1 MDLLL
6 YGSKG
11 SGSAAIEAALG
22 LAHLPYRVVE
32 TATWERNTAYDDLL
46 KANPLGQ
53 VPTLVLPDGTAV
65 SESAAILIHLGLAHP
80 ASGLLP
86 TDAAERARALRGLVF
101 VAANCYAAIGV
112 IDYPERWIGEIPAKR
127 PAGADPSDD
136 EATKERVRAGARAR
150 LHAYWS
156 MFADVFGREPY
167 LNGEAPGALD
177 CLAAVVSKWSGA
189 RAHLAARHPALHA
202 TIARIEAHPVIAPVF
217 ARHWPPKPEAK
228 GPQP

>member
-1 MDLLL
+1 MENLL

-11 SGSAAIEAALG
+11 SGSAAIEAALK
-22 LAHLPYRVVE
+22 LARVPYRVVE
-32 TATWERNTAYDDLL
+32 TATWERNAAYDDLL
-46 KANPLGQ
+46 KVNPLGQ

-80 ASGLLP
+80 ASGLVP
-86 TDAAERARALRGLVF
+86 ADASGRARALRGLVF

-112 IDYPERWIGEIPAKR
+112 IDYPERWTQPA
-127 PAGADPSDD
+127 DD
-136 EATKERVRAGARAR
+136 EATNERVRAGARAR

-167 LNGEAPGALD
+167 LSGEAPGALD

-189 RAHLAARHPALHA
+189 RAHLAAHRPALHA
-202 TIARIEAHPVIAPVF
+202 TIARIESHPVIAPVF
-217 ARHWPPKPEAK
+217 AHHWPPKP
-228 GPQP
+228 

>member
-1 MDLLL
+1 MENLL
-6 YGSKG
+6 YGSQG
-11 SGSAAIEAALG
+11 SGSAAIEAALK
-22 LAHLPYRVVE
+22 LAQVPYRVVE
-32 TATWERNTAYDDLL
+32 TATWERNAAYDDLL
-46 KANPLGQ
+46 KVNPLGQ

-86 TDAAERARALRGLVF
+86 ADAAGRARALRGLVF
-101 VAANCYAAIGV
+101 VAANCYAAIGI
-112 IDYPERWIGEIPAKR
+112 IDYPERWTVP
-127 PAGADPSDD
+127 PDD
-136 EATKERVRAGARAR
+136 AATNERVRAGARGR

-189 RAHLAARHPALHA
+189 RAHLAARHPALPA
-202 TIARIEAHPVIAPVF
+202 TIARIEAHPVIAQVF
-217 ARHWPPKPEAK
+217 ARHWPPKP
-228 GPQP
+228 